1 MISKDGAEKLICPR
15 LNKSKNN
22 DNDDKKINSQSSS
35 SSSSSKLESRI
46 KTRTRS
52 KKNQQNHK
60 IQRPCRAAA
69 AAASSSATTTV
80 HDGCRSHRNS
90 KQNSLRRKNPDED
103 NRSNVS
109 CNKTNSRER
118 SIKRKTNGRFRIP
131 LRSRSMFIKIRQKGR
146 NFGIRCKTSVEL
158 WRKWIKRGIGWGSN
172 DNNDLIDRSMT
183 ESPSRQMLNETMPS
197 QMINKKP
204 VTMMIRKNI
213 ITDVIPEED
222 EQQDE
227 KIDDNNSEIHRQ
239 QSRNQ
244 TIDSQSSVKIEIEIN
259 DINDDNNDGQQQQQL
274 TTTIDA
280 VNFFQ
285 HDAGFLSVE
294 RIQLV

>member
-1 MISKDGAEKLICPR
+1 MSKILPYNNDNNVDDNREKLICPR

-69 AAASSSATTTV
+69 AASASATTV

-90 KQNSLRRKNPDED
+90 KQNSNRSLRRKNPDEE
-103 NRSNVS
+103 NVS
-109 CNKTNSRER
+109 GNKANIRER

-183 ESPSRQMLNETMPS
+183 ESPSKQMLNETM
-197 QMINKKP
+197 
-204 VTMMIRKNI
+204 VC
-213 ITDVIPEED
+213 
-222 EQQDE
+222 
-227 KIDDNNSEIHRQ
+227 
-239 QSRNQ
+239 
-244 TIDSQSSVKIEIEIN
+244 
-259 DINDDNNDGQQQQQL
+259 
-274 TTTIDA
+274 
-280 VNFFQ
+280 FFCLCL
-285 HDAGFLSVE
+285 FVRE
-294 RIQLV
+294 F